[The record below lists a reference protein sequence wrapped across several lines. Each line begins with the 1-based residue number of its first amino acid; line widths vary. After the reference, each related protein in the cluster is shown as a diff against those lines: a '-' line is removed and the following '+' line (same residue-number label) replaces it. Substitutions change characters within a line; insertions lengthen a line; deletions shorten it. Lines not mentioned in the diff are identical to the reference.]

1 MCVPGASSAGIR
13 GTVARTP
20 VRPSR
25 KKVSLC
31 CHDGHSSVI
40 CCVELVVCAV
50 PLGTA
55 SLSSSANSTSTP
67 VSMRKFQ
74 PDELPVIKVSSL
86 PAGAGV
92 EENGLIGSVEHL
104 GDGRSVDSGL
114 VTSPRSLETV

>member
-20 VRPSR
+20 IRPR
-25 KKVSLC
+25 GKKVSLC

-50 PLGTA
+50 PLRTA
-55 SLSSSANSTSTP
+55 SRSSSASSTPSP
-67 VSMRKFQ
+67 VSMCKFQ
-74 PDELPVIKVSSL
+74 PDELPIIKVSSL

-92 EENGLIGSVEHL
+92 EENGHTGSVEHL

-114 VTSPRSLETV
+114 VTSPI